1 MAATLAWSSPRGTIV
16 LYDCPALAKE
26 KIDTI
31 EKLAAL
37 VVESMDD
44 LRSEVGAR
52 FDRIGDQIAALQ
64 DRVTAIESKI
74 AGLHRRID
82 QELDTRKQHDV
93 RLTRIERHLQLP
105 EAV

>member
-1 MAATLAWSSPRGTIV
+1 MTAGRTQKG
-16 LYDCPALAKE
+16 

-31 EKLAAL
+31 EKLAGL

-44 LRSEVGAR
+44 LRTDMNAR
-52 FDRIGDQIAALQ
+52 FDAIGDQISAVQ
-64 DRVTAIESKI
+64 DRVTAVESKI

-93 RLTRIERHLQLP
+93 RLTRIEQHLQLP
-105 EAV
+105 EAA